1 MMQRNPAR
9 QRQSGAAILMAMLT
23 VVLVAT
29 LASAALW
36 QQWRAIEIESAERS
50 RAQSG
55 WILQGAL
62 DWARLILAED
72 GRKGG
77 SDNLTEP
84 WSMPLE
90 AARLSTFLAVDRSDA
105 ILADQTGSAL
115 LSGQMFDLQS
125 RLNLRNLIVGD
136 KVHAPTAAQF
146 ARLFTILNLPNQ
158 ELTLLLNGLLSAQQA
173 SNAPV
178 GVAVQ
183 APLLPQTVDQ
193 LAWLGL
199 SSNTIAQLRPY
210 VTVLPEITKINLN
223 TASDIVLRAAVVG
236 LDAAS
241 AQQLLQKRSNKPWET
256 LDDFVQAA
264 GLSAKLLDTEGLA
277 TQTRF
282 FEVRG
287 TLELE
292 GQPVH
297 VMTLTQRDGQRVRI
311 LRRERTVAPVFGL
324 DSMAASPHSA
334 PPASP
339 RP

>member
-1 MMQRNPAR
+1 MMRRTTAR
-9 QRQSGAAILMAMLT
+9 RHQSGAAILMAMLT

-36 QQWRAIEIESAERS
+36 QQWRAMEIESAERS
-50 RAQSG
+50 RAQSA
-55 WILQGAL
+55 WILQGAH

-90 AARLSTFLAVDRSDA
+90 AARLSTFLAADRSDA
-105 ILADQTGSAL
+105 ILADQAGNAL

-125 RLNLRNLIVGD
+125 RLNLRTLIVGD
-136 KVHAPTAAQF
+136 KVHAPTAAQV
-146 ARLFTILNLPNQ
+146 ARLFTILNLPTQ
-158 ELTLLLNGLLSAQQA
+158 ELTLLLNGLLGAQQA
-173 SNAPV
+173 ANATV
-178 GVAVQ
+178 GAALQ
-183 APLLPQTVDQ
+183 GPLVPQTVDQ

-210 VTVLPEITKINLN
+210 LTLLPETSKVNLN
-223 TASDIVLRAAVVG
+223 TASDIVLRAAVPGV
-236 LDAAS
+236 DAAL

-264 GLSAKLLDTEGLA
+264 GPFAKLLDTEALA

-282 FEVRG
+282 FELRG
-287 TLELE
+287 TLELD

-297 VMTLTQRDGQRVRI
+297 VIALAQRDGQRVRI
-311 LRRERTVAPVFGL
+311 LRQERVVAP
-324 DSMAASPHSA
+324 A
-334 PPASP
+334 PAS
-339 RP
+339 R

>member
-1 MMQRNPAR
+1 
-9 QRQSGAAILMAMLT
+9 MAMLT

-36 QQWRAIEIESAERS
+36 QQWRTIEIEIAERG
-50 RAQSG
+50 RAQSA
-55 WILQGAL
+55 WILQGAN

-125 RLNLRNLIVGD
+125 RLNLRNLIRGD

-146 ARLFTILNLPNQ
+146 ARLFAILNLPNQ
-158 ELTLLLNGLLSAQQA
+158 ELTLLLDGLLGAQQA
-173 SNAPV
+173 ASATV
-178 GVAVQ
+178 GPALQ
-183 APLLPQTVDQ
+183 GPLVPQTVDQ

-210 VTVLPEITKINLN
+210 VTMLPETSKLNLN
-223 TASDIVLRAAVVG
+223 TASDIVLRAAVPGV
-236 LDAAS
+236 DAAL

-256 LDDFVQAA
+256 LDDFAQAA
-264 GLSAKLLDTEGLA
+264 GPVAKLLDNEALA
-277 TQTRF
+277 MQTRF
-282 FEVRG
+282 FELRG
-287 TLELE
+287 TLELD

-297 VMTLTQRDGQRVRI
+297 VMALAQRDGQRVRI
-311 LRRERTVAPVFGL
+311 LRQERILAPVR
-324 DSMAASPHSA
+324 A
-334 PPASP
+334 PAS
-339 RP
+339 R

>member
-1 MMQRNPAR
+1 
-9 QRQSGAAILMAMLT
+9 MAMLI

-36 QQWRAIEIESAERS
+36 QQWRAIEIESAERA

-105 ILADQTGSAL
+105 IVAEQTGNAL
-115 LSGQMFDLQS
+115 LSGQMVDLQS

-146 ARLFTILNLPNQ
+146 ARLFTLLNLPNG
-158 ELTLLLNGLLSAQQA
+158 EFNLLINGLRSAQQA
-173 SNAPV
+173 SNALA
-178 GVAVQ
+178 GIAVQ
-183 APLLPQTVDQ
+183 APLVPQTVDQ

-199 SSNTIAQLRPY
+199 RSSTIAQLQPY
-210 VTVLPEITKINLN
+210 VTVLPESTKVNLN
-223 TASDIVLRAAVVG
+223 TASDVVLRAAIEG
-236 LDAAS
+236 LDAAA
-241 AQQLLQKRSNKPWET
+241 AQQLLQKRNNKPWES
-256 LDDFVQAA
+256 LDDFAQAA
-264 GLSAKLLDTEGLA
+264 GLSVKLLDADALS

-282 FEVRG
+282 FEMRG

-297 VMTLTQRDGQRVRI
+297 LISLAQRDGQRVRI
-311 LRRERTVAPVFGL
+311 LRRERTVVPAAFSGVAGHSSAGITPV
-324 DSMAASPHSA
+324 SP
-334 PPASP
+334 
-339 RP
+339 

>member
-1 MMQRNPAR
+1 MMQPSPAR
-9 QRQSGAAILMAMLT
+9 RHQRGAAILMAMLT

-55 WILQGAL
+55 WLLQGAL
-62 DWARLILAED
+62 DWARLILSED

-90 AARLSTFLAVDRSDA
+90 AARLSTFLAMDRSDA
-105 ILADQTGSAL
+105 ILAEQAGSAL
-115 LSGQMFDLQS
+115 LSGQMFDLQA
-125 RLNLRNLIVGD
+125 RLNLHNLIVGG
-136 KVHAPTAAQF
+136 KVHAPAAAQF
-146 ARLFTILNLPNQ
+146 ARLFSILNLPNQ
-158 ELTLLLNGLLSAQQA
+158 ELTLLLNGLRSAHQA
-173 SNAPV
+173 SNAPTGMV
-178 GVAVQ
+178 VP
-183 APLLPQTVDQ
+183 APLVPQTLDQ

-199 SSNTIAQLRPY
+199 SGNTIGQLRPY
-210 VTVLPEITKINLN
+210 VTVLPEATKVNLN
-223 TASDIVLRAAVVG
+223 TAPDIVLRAAVGG
-236 LDAAS
+236 LDAAA

-256 LDDFVQAA
+256 LDDFAQAA
-264 GLSAKLLDTEGLA
+264 GLSAKLLDAEALA

-287 TLELE
+287 TLELD

-297 VMTLTQRDGQRVRI
+297 VMTLTQRDGQRVRV
-311 LRRERTVAPVFGL
+311 LRRERTVGPSFGPEA
-324 DSMAASPHSA
+324 MAASPSGT

>member
-1 MMQRNPAR
+1 MMQRTTAR
-9 QRQSGAAILMAMLT
+9 RHQSGAAILMAMLT

-36 QQWRAIEIESAERS
+36 QQWRAMEIESAERS
-50 RAQSG
+50 RAQSA
-55 WILQGAL
+55 WILQGAH

-90 AARLSTFLAVDRSDA
+90 AARLSTFLAADRSDA
-105 ILADQTGSAL
+105 ILADQAGSAL

-136 KVHAPTAAQF
+136 KVHAPTAAQV
-146 ARLFTILNLPNQ
+146 ARLFIILNLPTQ
-158 ELTLLLNGLLSAQQA
+158 ELTLLLNGLLGAQQA
-173 SNAPV
+173 ANATV
-178 GVAVQ
+178 GPALQ
-183 APLLPQTVDQ
+183 GPLVPQTVDQ

-199 SSNTIAQLRPY
+199 SSNTIAQLRPF
-210 VTVLPEITKINLN
+210 VTLLPETSKVNLN
-223 TASDIVLRAAVVG
+223 TASDIVLRAAVPGV
-236 LDAAS
+236 DAAL

-264 GLSAKLLDTEGLA
+264 GPFAKLLDTEALA

-282 FEVRG
+282 FELRG
-287 TLELE
+287 TLELD

-297 VMTLTQRDGQRVRI
+297 VMALAQRDGQRVRI
-311 LRRERTVAPVFGL
+311 LRQERVLAPVT
-324 DSMAASPHSA
+324 A
-334 PPASP
+334 PAS
-339 RP
+339 R

>member
-1 MMQRNPAR
+1 MMQRTTAR
-9 QRQSGAAILMAMLT
+9 RHQSGAAILMAMLT

-29 LASAALW
+29 LAAAALW
-36 QQWRAIEIESAERS
+36 QQWRAMEIESAERS
-50 RAQSG
+50 RAQSA
-55 WILQGAL
+55 WILQGAH

-90 AARLSTFLAVDRSDA
+90 AARLSTFLAADRSDA
-105 ILADQTGSAL
+105 ILADQAGSAL

-136 KVHAPTAAQF
+136 KVHAPTAAQV
-146 ARLFTILNLPNQ
+146 ARLFTVLNLPNQ
-158 ELTLLLNGLLSAQQA
+158 ELALLLNGLLTAQQA
-173 SNAPV
+173 ANATV
-178 GVAVQ
+178 GA
-183 APLLPQTVDQ
+183 ALKGPLVPQTVDQ

-199 SSNTIAQLRPY
+199 SSNTIAQLRPF
-210 VTVLPEITKINLN
+210 VTLLPETSKVNLN
-223 TASDIVLRAAVVG
+223 TASDIVLRAAVPGV
-236 LDAAS
+236 DAAL

-264 GLSAKLLDTEGLA
+264 GPFAKLLDTEALA

-282 FEVRG
+282 FELRG
-287 TLELE
+287 TLELD

-297 VMTLTQRDGQRVRI
+297 VMALAQRDGQRVRI
-311 LRRERTVAPVFGL
+311 LRQERVVAP
-324 DSMAASPHSA
+324 A
-334 PPASP
+334 PAS
-339 RP
+339 R

>member
-1 MMQRNPAR
+1 MMQRTTAR
-9 QRQSGAAILMAMLT
+9 GSQSGAAILMAMLT

-36 QQWRAIEIESAERS
+36 QQWRAMEIESAERS
-50 RAQSG
+50 RAQSA
-55 WILQGAL
+55 WILQGAH

-105 ILADQTGSAL
+105 ILADQAGSAM

-136 KVHAPTAAQF
+136 KVHAPSAAQF

-158 ELTLLLNGLLSAQQA
+158 ELTLLLNGLLGAHQA
-173 SNAPV
+173 ANAPEAV
-178 GVAVQ
+178 VVQ
-183 APLLPQTVDQ
+183 APLVPQTVDQ

-199 SSNTIAQLRPY
+199 SSSTIAQLRPY
-210 VTVLPEITKINLN
+210 VTVLPETSKLNLN
-223 TASDIVLRAAVVG
+223 TASDIVLRAAVPGV
-236 LDAAS
+236 DAAL

-256 LDDFVQAA
+256 LEDFVQAA
-264 GLSAKLLDTEGLA
+264 GPFAKLLDTEALA

-282 FEVRG
+282 FELRG
-287 TLELE
+287 TLELD

-297 VMTLTQRDGQRVRI
+297 VMALAPRDGQRVRI
-311 LRRERTVAPVFGL
+311 LRQERTVAPAL
-324 DSMAASPHSA
+324 A
-334 PPASP
+334 PAS
-339 RP
+339 R

>member
-1 MMQRNPAR
+1 MMQRPTSR
-9 QRQSGAAILMAMLT
+9 RPQSGAAILMAMLT

-36 QQWRAIEIESAERS
+36 QQWRTMEIEIAERG
-50 RAQSG
+50 RAQSA
-55 WILQGAL
+55 WILQGAH

-105 ILADQTGSAL
+105 ILADQAGSAL
-115 LSGQMFDLQS
+115 LSGQMSDLQA

-146 ARLFTILNLPNQ
+146 TRLFTVLNLPNQ
-158 ELTLLLNGLLSAQQA
+158 ELTLLLNGLLGAQQA
-173 SNAPV
+173 ANATV
-178 GVAVQ
+178 GAALQ
-183 APLLPQTVDQ
+183 GPLVPQTVDQ

-199 SSNTIAQLRPY
+199 SRNTIAQLRPY
-210 VTVLPEITKINLN
+210 VTMLPDTSKLNLN
-223 TASDIVLRAAVVG
+223 TASDIVLRAAVPGV
-236 LDAAS
+236 DAAL

-264 GLSAKLLDTEGLA
+264 GPFAKLLDNEALA

-282 FEVRG
+282 FELRG
-287 TLELE
+287 TLELD

-297 VMTLTQRDGQRVRI
+297 VIALAQRDGQRVRI
-311 LRRERTVAPVFGL
+311 LRQERVVAP
-324 DSMAASPHSA
+324 A
-334 PPASP
+334 PAPAS
-339 RP
+339 R

>member
-1 MMQRNPAR
+1 MMQRTTAR
-9 QRQSGAAILMAMLT
+9 RHQSGAAILMAMLT

-36 QQWRAIEIESAERS
+36 QQWRAMEIESAERS
-50 RAQSG
+50 RAQSA
-55 WILQGAL
+55 WILQGAH
-62 DWARLILAED
+62 DWARLVLAED

-90 AARLSTFLAVDRSDA
+90 AARLSTFLAADRSDA
-105 ILADQTGSAL
+105 ILADQAGNAL

-146 ARLFTILNLPNQ
+146 ARLFTVLNLPNQ
-158 ELTLLLNGLLSAQQA
+158 ELALLLNGLLGAQQA
-173 SNAPV
+173 ANATV
-178 GVAVQ
+178 DAALQG
-183 APLLPQTVDQ
+183 PLVPQTVDQ

-199 SSNTIAQLRPY
+199 SSNTIAQLRPF
-210 VTVLPEITKINLN
+210 VTLLPETSKVNLN
-223 TASDIVLRAAVVG
+223 TASDIVLRAAVPGV
-236 LDAAS
+236 DAAL

-264 GLSAKLLDTEGLA
+264 GPFAKLLDTEALA

-282 FEVRG
+282 FELRG
-287 TLELE
+287 TLELD

-297 VMTLTQRDGQRVRI
+297 VIALAQRDGQRVRI
-311 LRRERTVAPVFGL
+311 LRQERVVAP
-324 DSMAASPHSA
+324 A
-334 PPASP
+334 PAS
-339 RP
+339 R

>member
-1 MMQRNPAR
+1 MQRSPSR
-9 QRQSGAAILMAMLT
+9 YHQRGAAILMAMLT

-62 DWARLILAED
+62 DWARLILTED

-105 ILADQTGSAL
+105 ILAEQAGSAL

-125 RLNLRNLIVGD
+125 RLNVRNLIVGD

-146 ARLFTILNLPNQ
+146 ARLFGILNLPAQ
-158 ELTLLLNGLLSAQQA
+158 ELNLLINGLLNAQQA
-173 SNAPV
+173 AKAPAD
-178 GVAVQ
+178 VAVQ
-183 APLLPQTVDQ
+183 APLVPQSVEQ
-193 LAWLGL
+193 LVWLGL
-199 SSNTIAQLRPY
+199 SSTTVALLRPY
-210 VTVLPEITKINLN
+210 VTLLPEATKVNLN
-223 TASDIVLRAAVVG
+223 TASDIVLRAAIDG
-236 LDAAS
+236 LDVAGAR
-241 AQQLLQKRSNKPWET
+241 QLLQKRSNKPWEN
-256 LDDFVQAA
+256 LDDFGQAA
-264 GLSAKLLDTEGLA
+264 GLSPKQYDAEALT

-282 FEVRG
+282 FELRG
-287 TLELE
+287 TLELD

-297 VMTLTQRDGQRVRI
+297 MLALAQRDGQRVRM
-311 LRRERTVAPVFGL
+311 LSRERTVAPPPGPETG
-324 DSMAASPHSA
+324 STAANGAA
-334 PPASP
+334 PALLKP
-339 RP
+339 

>member
-1 MMQRNPAR
+1 MMRRTTAR
-9 QRQSGAAILMAMLT
+9 RRQSGAAILMAMLT

-36 QQWRAIEIESAERS
+36 QQWRAMEIESAERS
-50 RAQSG
+50 RAQSA
-55 WILQGAL
+55 WILQGAH

-90 AARLSTFLAVDRSDA
+90 AARLSTFLAADRSDA
-105 ILADQTGSAL
+105 ILADQAGSAM

-158 ELTLLLNGLLSAQQA
+158 ELTLLLNGLLGAQQA
-173 SNAPV
+173 ASATA
-178 GVAVQ
+178 GSALQ
-183 APLLPQTVDQ
+183 GPLMPQTVDQ

-199 SSNTIAQLRPY
+199 SSSTIAQLRPY
-210 VTVLPEITKINLN
+210 VTMLPETSKVNLN
-223 TASDIVLRAAVVG
+223 TASDIVLRATVPG
-236 LDAAS
+236 MDAAL

-264 GLSAKLLDTEGLA
+264 GPFAKLLDTEALA

-282 FEVRG
+282 FELRG
-287 TLELE
+287 TLELD

-297 VMTLTQRDGQRVRI
+297 VMALAQRDGQRVRI
-311 LRRERTVAPVFGL
+311 LRQERTVAPAL
-324 DSMAASPHSA
+324 A
-334 PPASP
+334 PAS
-339 RP
+339 R

>member
-1 MMQRNPAR
+1 MPRTPEPKR
-9 QRQSGAAILMAMLT
+9 QGGAALLMAMLV

-36 QQWRAIEIESAERS
+36 QQWRAVEIESAERS

-90 AARLSTFLAVDRSDA
+90 AARLSTFLAVDRGDA
-105 ILADQTGSAL
+105 VLAEQTSSAL
-115 LSGQMFDLQS
+115 LSGQMLDLQS
-125 RLNLRNLIVGD
+125 RLNLRNLLVGE

-146 ARLFTILNLPNQ
+146 ARLFTMLNLPNQ
-158 ELTLLLNGLLSAQQA
+158 ELTLLLNGMVSAQQA
-173 SNAPV
+173 ANAPV
-178 GVAVQ
+178 GVLVQ
-183 APLLPQTVDQ
+183 APLVPQTLDQ

-199 SSNTIAQLRPY
+199 SNSTIAQLRPY
-210 VTVLPEITKINLN
+210 VAMLPETTKVNVN
-223 TASDIVLRAAVVG
+223 TASDMVLRAVVPG

-241 AQQLLQKRSNKPWET
+241 AQQLLQKRSNKPWES
-256 LDDFVQAA
+256 LDDFAQSA
-264 GLSAKLLDTEGLA
+264 GIAAKLLDTEALA
-277 TQTRF
+277 TQTKF
-282 FEVRG
+282 FELRG
-287 TLELE
+287 TLELD

-297 VMTLTQRDGQRVRI
+297 DIALTQRDGQRVRI
-311 LRRERTVAPVFGL
+311 LRRERTVAP
-324 DSMAASPHSA
+324 APSPA
-334 PPASP
+334 
-339 RP
+339 RL

>member
-1 MMQRNPAR
+1 MQRSPAR
-9 QRQSGAAILMAMLT
+9 GRQSGAAILMAMLT

-62 DWARLILAED
+62 DWARLVLSED

-105 ILADQTGSAL
+105 ILAEQAGSAL
-115 LSGQMFDLQS
+115 LSGQMLDLQS
-125 RLNLRNLIVGD
+125 RLNLRNLIANG

-146 ARLFTILNLPNQ
+146 ARLFAILNLPSQ
-158 ELTLLLNGLLSAQQA
+158 ELTLLLTGLLSAEQA
-173 SNAPV
+173 ANAPA

-183 APLLPQTVDQ
+183 APLVPQNVHQ
-193 LAWLGL
+193 LTWLGV
-199 SSNTIAQLRPY
+199 SGSTIAQLRPY
-210 VTVLPEITKINLN
+210 VTMLPETTKVNLN
-223 TASDIVLRAAVVG
+223 TASDIVLRAAITG

-256 LDDFVQAA
+256 LDDFAQAA
-264 GLSAKLLDTEGLA
+264 GLSAKLLDTQALA
-277 TQTRF
+277 TQSRF
-282 FEVRG
+282 FELRG
-287 TLELE
+287 TLELD

-297 VMTLTQRDGQRVRI
+297 LIALTQRDGQQVRI
-311 LRRERTVAPVFGL
+311 LRRERTVVSAPGL
-324 DSMAASPHSA
+324 ESMAVTATGA
-334 PPASP
+334 PPLPP

>member
-1 MMQRNPAR
+1 MMQRTTAR
-9 QRQSGAAILMAMLT
+9 RHQSGAAILMAMLT

-36 QQWRAIEIESAERS
+36 QQWRAMEIESAERS
-50 RAQSG
+50 RAQSA
-55 WILQGAL
+55 WILQGAH

-90 AARLSTFLAVDRSDA
+90 AARLSTFLAADRSDA
-105 ILADQTGSAL
+105 ILADQAGNAL

-136 KVHAPTAAQF
+136 KVHAPTAAQV

-158 ELTLLLNGLLSAQQA
+158 ELTLLLNGLLTAQQA
-173 SNAPV
+173 ANATV
-178 GVAVQ
+178 GAALQ
-183 APLLPQTVDQ
+183 GPLVPQTVDQ

-199 SSNTIAQLRPY
+199 SSNTIAQLRPF
-210 VTVLPEITKINLN
+210 VTLLPETSKVNLN
-223 TASDIVLRAAVVG
+223 TASDIVLRAAVPGV
-236 LDAAS
+236 DAAL

-264 GLSAKLLDTEGLA
+264 GPFAKLLDTEALA

-282 FEVRG
+282 FELRG
-287 TLELE
+287 TLELD

-297 VMTLTQRDGQRVRI
+297 VIALAQRDGQRVRI
-311 LRRERTVAPVFGL
+311 LRQERVVAP
-324 DSMAASPHSA
+324 A
-334 PPASP
+334 PAS
-339 RP
+339 R

>member
-1 MMQRNPAR
+1 MQRRPAR

-115 LSGQMFDLQS
+115 LSGQMFDLQA
-125 RLNLRNLIVGD
+125 RLNLRNLIVGG
-136 KVHAPTAAQF
+136 KVHAPAAAQF
-146 ARLFTILNLPNQ
+146 ARLFIILNLPNQ
-158 ELTLLLNGLLSAQQA
+158 EFTLLLNGLLSAQQA
-173 SNAPV
+173 STAPLD
-178 GVAVQ
+178 ANVQ
-183 APLLPQTVDQ
+183 APLMPQSVDQ

-199 SSNTIAQLRPY
+199 SSNTIAQLRPF
-210 VTVLPEITKINLN
+210 VTMLPETTKINLN
-223 TASDIVLRAAVVG
+223 IASDVVLRAAVAG
-236 LDAAS
+236 IDAAA

-256 LDDFVQAA
+256 LDDFAQAA
-264 GLSAKLLDTEGLA
+264 GLSAKLLEADALT

-282 FEVRG
+282 FEVHG
-287 TLELE
+287 TLDLD
-292 GQPVH
+292 GQAVH
-297 VMTLTQRDGQRVRI
+297 LIAIAQRDGQRVRT
-311 LRRERTVAPVFGL
+311 LRRERTVAPGPGPTGT
-324 DSMAASPHSA
+324 SGSTTA
-334 PPASP
+334 PP

>member
-1 MMQRNPAR
+1 MTQRSAAR

-23 VVLVAT
+23 VVLVAA

-36 QQWRAIEIESAERS
+36 QQWRAVEIESAERS

-136 KVHAPTAAQF
+136 KVHGPTAAQL
-146 ARLFTILNLPNQ
+146 ARLFSLLNLPNQ
-158 ELTLLLNGLLSAQQA
+158 ELTLLINGMLSARQA

-183 APLLPQTVDQ
+183 APLVPQTVDQ
-193 LAWLGL
+193 LAWVGL
-199 SSNTIAQLRPY
+199 SSSTIIQLRPY
-210 VTVLPEITKINLN
+210 VTLLPETTKVNLN
-223 TASDIVLRAAVVG
+223 TASDIVLRAAVAGV
-236 LDAAS
+236 DAAL

-256 LDDFVQAA
+256 LDEFAQAA
-264 GLSAKLLDTEGLA
+264 GLSPKVLEIEALA

-282 FEVRG
+282 FELRG
-287 TLELE
+287 TLALD

-297 VMTLTQRDGQRVRI
+297 VIAITQRDGQRVRI
-311 LRRERTVAPVFGL
+311 LMRERTVAPASGVASAGGTVAG
-324 DSMAASPHSA
+324 AA
-334 PPASP
+334 PA

>member
-1 MMQRNPAR
+1 
-9 QRQSGAAILMAMLT
+9 MAMLT

-105 ILADQTGSAL
+105 IVAEQAGSAL
-115 LSGQMFDLQS
+115 LSGQMLDLQS

-146 ARLFTILNLPNQ
+146 ARLFSLLNLPNQ
-158 ELTLLLNGLLSAQQA
+158 ELKLLQSGLLSAQQA
-173 SNAPV
+173 AAAPV
-178 GVAVQ
+178 ALAVQ
-183 APLLPQTVDQ
+183 APLVPQTVDQ
-193 LAWLGL
+193 VAWLGL
-199 SSNTIAQLRPY
+199 SSNTLAQLRPY
-210 VTVLPEITKINLN
+210 VTMLPEVTKVNLN
-223 TASDIVLRAAVVG
+223 TASDIVLRAAIAD

-241 AQQLLQKRSNKPWET
+241 AQQLLQKRSAKPWET
-256 LDDFVQAA
+256 LDDFAQAA
-264 GLSAKLLDTEGLA
+264 GLSAKLLDTGALG

-282 FEVRG
+282 FELRG
-287 TLELE
+287 TLELD

-311 LRRERTVAPVFGL
+311 LRRERTVAPAPSL
-324 DSMAASPHSA
+324 ESMAARPSA
-334 PPASP
+334 APLTPS

>member
-1 MMQRNPAR
+1 MQRSAGR
-9 QRQSGAAILMAMLT
+9 SRQSGAAILMAMLT

-50 RAQSG
+50 RTQSG

-105 ILADQTGSAL
+105 ILAEQAGSAL

-136 KVHAPTAAQF
+136 KLHAPTAAQF
-146 ARLFTILNLPNQ
+146 TRLFTILNLPNQ
-158 ELTLLLNGLLSAQQA
+158 ELTRLLNGLLSAHQA
-173 SNAPV
+173 ANATQ
-178 GVAVQ
+178 GLALQ
-183 APLLPQTVDQ
+183 APLMPQNLDQ

-199 SSNTIAQLRPY
+199 SAGTIEQLRPF
-210 VTVLPEITKINLN
+210 VTMLPETSKVNLN
-223 TASDIVLRAAVVG
+223 TASAVVLRAAIAG
-236 LDAAS
+236 LDTAS

-256 LDDFVQAA
+256 LEDFAQAA
-264 GLSAKLLDTEGLA
+264 GLSTKLLDAEALA

-282 FEVRG
+282 FELRG
-287 TLELE
+287 TLELD

-297 VMTLTQRDGQRVRI
+297 VLALTQRDGQRVHI
-311 LRRERTVAPVFGL
+311 LRRERTV
-324 DSMAASPHSA
+324 SPTPGA
-334 PPASP
+334 NKPATYNP
-339 RP
+339 

>member
-1 MMQRNPAR
+1 MMRRTAAR
-9 QRQSGAAILMAMLT
+9 SRQSGAAILMAMLT

-36 QQWRAIEIESAERS
+36 QQWRTIEIESAERS
-50 RAQSG
+50 RAQSA
-55 WILQGAL
+55 WILQGAH
-62 DWARLILAED
+62 DWARLLLAED

-90 AARLSTFLAVDRSDA
+90 AARLSTFLAADRSDA

-136 KVHAPTAAQF
+136 KVHAPSAAQF

-158 ELTLLLNGLLSAQQA
+158 ELTLLLNGLLGAQQA
-173 SNAPV
+173 ANAPEAV
-178 GVAVQ
+178 VVQ
-183 APLLPQTVDQ
+183 APLVPQTVDQ

-210 VTVLPEITKINLN
+210 VTMLPETSKLNLN
-223 TASDIVLRAAVVG
+223 TASDIVLRAAVPGV
-236 LDAAS
+236 DAAL

-256 LDDFVQAA
+256 LDDFALAA
-264 GLSAKLLDTEGLA
+264 GLSAKLLDNEALT

-282 FEVRG
+282 FELRG
-287 TLELE
+287 TLELD

-297 VMTLTQRDGQRVRI
+297 VIALAQRDGQRVRI
-311 LRRERTVAPVFGL
+311 LRRERTVAQAPVL
-324 DSMAASPHSA
+324 A
-334 PPASP
+334 

>member
-1 MMQRNPAR
+1 MMRRSAAR
-9 QRQSGAAILMAMLT
+9 SRQSGAAILMAMLT

-29 LASAALW
+29 LASAAFW

-55 WILQGAL
+55 WILQGAH

-90 AARLSTFLAVDRSDA
+90 AARLSTFLAVDRSDT
-105 ILADQTGSAL
+105 ILADQAGSAL

-125 RLNLRNLIVGD
+125 RLNLRNLIAGN
-136 KVHAPTAAQF
+136 KVHTPTAAQF
-146 ARLFTILNLPNQ
+146 ARLFTILSLPNQ
-158 ELTLLLNGLLSAQQA
+158 ELILLLNGLLSAQQGA
-173 SNAPV
+173 NAPP
-178 GVAVQ
+178 GAVVQ
-183 APLLPQTVDQ
+183 GPLVPQTVDQ

-199 SSNTIAQLRPY
+199 SSGTIAQLRPY
-210 VTVLPEITKINLN
+210 VTMLPENTKVNLN
-223 TASDIVLRAAVVG
+223 TASDVVLRAAVAG
-236 LDAAS
+236 MDAAL

-256 LDDFVQAA
+256 LDDFAQAA
-264 GLSAKLLDTEGLA
+264 GLSAKLLDTEALA

-282 FEVRG
+282 FELRG
-287 TLELE
+287 TLELD

-297 VMTLTQRDGQRVRI
+297 VVALTQRDGQRVRI
-311 LRRERTVAPVFGL
+311 LRRERTVAMAPV
-324 DSMAASPHSA
+324 
-334 PPASP
+334 PA

>member
-1 MMQRNPAR
+1 MMRRTAAR
-9 QRQSGAAILMAMLT
+9 SRQSGAAILMAMLT

-50 RAQSG
+50 RAQSA
-55 WILQGAL
+55 WILQGAH

-90 AARLSTFLAVDRSDA
+90 AARLSTFLAADRSDA
-105 ILADQTGSAL
+105 LLADQTGSAL

-136 KVHAPTAAQF
+136 KVHAPAAAQL
-146 ARLFTILNLPNQ
+146 ARLFTILNLPAQ
-158 ELTLLLNGLLSAQQA
+158 ELTLLLSGLLGAQQA
-173 SNAPV
+173 THAPE
-178 GVAVQ
+178 GVVVQ
-183 APLLPQTVDQ
+183 APLVPQTVDQ

-199 SSNTIAQLRPY
+199 SSSTIAQIRPY
-210 VTVLPEITKINLN
+210 VTLLPETSKVNLN

-236 LDAAS
+236 VDAAL

-256 LDDFVQAA
+256 LDDFAQAA
-264 GLSAKLLDTEGLA
+264 GLPAKLLDAEALG

-282 FEVRG
+282 FELRG
-287 TLELE
+287 TLELD

-297 VMTLTQRDGQRVRI
+297 VIALAQREGQRVRI
-311 LRRERTVAPVFGL
+311 LRRERTVAQ
-324 DSMAASPHSA
+324 A
-334 PPASP
+334 PALA

>member
-1 MMQRNPAR
+1 MRCHSPR
-9 QRQSGAAILMAMLT
+9 QRQRGAAILMAMLT

-105 ILADQTGSAL
+105 ILAEQAGSAL

-125 RLNLRNLIVGD
+125 RLNVRNLIVGD
-136 KVHAPTAAQF
+136 KLHAPTAAQF
-146 ARLFTILNLPNQ
+146 ARLFGILNLAPQ
-158 ELTLLLNGLLSAQQA
+158 ELNLLLNGLLAAQQA
-173 SNAPV
+173 AKAPADV
-178 GVAVQ
+178 PMQ
-183 APLLPQTVDQ
+183 APLVPQTVDQ
-193 LAWLGL
+193 LVWLGL
-199 SSNTIAQLRPY
+199 SGSTVAQLRPY
-210 VTVLPEITKINLN
+210 VTLLPETTKVNLN
-223 TASDIVLRAAVVG
+223 TASDTVLRAAIDG
-236 LDAAS
+236 LDLAA
-241 AQQLLQKRSNKPWET
+241 ARQLLQKRSNKPWET
-256 LDDFVQAA
+256 LDDFGQAA
-264 GLSAKLLDTEGLA
+264 GLSAKQYDAEALT

-282 FEVRG
+282 FELRG
-287 TLELE
+287 TLELD

-297 VMTLTQRDGQRVRI
+297 LVALAQRDGQRVRM
-311 LRRERTVAPVFGL
+311 LSRERT
-324 DSMAASPHSA
+324 AAA
-334 PPASP
+334 PPGPETGAGAATNGAP
-339 RP
+339 ALRKP

>member
-1 MMQRNPAR
+1 MMQRTTAR
-9 QRQSGAAILMAMLT
+9 RHQSGAAILMAMLT

-36 QQWRAIEIESAERS
+36 QQWRAMEIESAERS
-50 RAQSG
+50 RAQSA
-55 WILQGAL
+55 WILQGAH

-90 AARLSTFLAVDRSDA
+90 AARLSTFLAADRSDA
-105 ILADQTGSAL
+105 ILADQAGNAL

-136 KVHAPTAAQF
+136 KVHAPTAAQV
-146 ARLFTILNLPNQ
+146 ARLFTILNLPTQ
-158 ELTLLLNGLLSAQQA
+158 ELTLLLNGLLGAQQA
-173 SNAPV
+173 ANATV
-178 GVAVQ
+178 GPALQ
-183 APLLPQTVDQ
+183 GPLLPQTVDQ

-199 SSNTIAQLRPY
+199 SSNTLAQLRPY
-210 VTVLPEITKINLN
+210 LTLLPETSKVNLN
-223 TASDIVLRAAVVG
+223 TASDIVLRAAVPGV
-236 LDAAS
+236 DAAL

-264 GLSAKLLDTEGLA
+264 GPFAKLLDTEALA

-282 FEVRG
+282 FELRG
-287 TLELE
+287 TLELD

-297 VMTLTQRDGQRVRI
+297 VMALAQRDGQRVRI
-311 LRRERTVAPVFGL
+311 LRQERVLAPVT
-324 DSMAASPHSA
+324 A
-334 PPASP
+334 PAS
-339 RP
+339 R

>member
-1 MMQRNPAR
+1 MMQRSPVR
-9 QRQSGAAILMAMLT
+9 GRQSGAAILMAMLT

-90 AARLSTFLAVDRSDA
+90 AARLSTFLSVDRSDA
-105 ILADQTGSAL
+105 ILAEQAGSAL

-136 KVHAPTAAQF
+136 KVHAPTALQF
-146 ARLFTILNLPNQ
+146 ARLFSDLNLPNQ
-158 ELTLLLNGLLSAQQA
+158 ELALLLNGLLIAQQA
-173 SNAPV
+173 ATAPV
-178 GVAVQ
+178 GVVGQ
-183 APLLPQTVDQ
+183 APLVPQTVDQ

-199 SSNTIAQLRPY
+199 STSTIVQLRPY
-210 VTVLPEITKINLN
+210 VTMLPEATKVNLN
-223 TASDIVLRAAVVG
+223 TASDIVLRAAVTG

-241 AQQLLQKRSNKPWET
+241 AQQLLQKRSSKPWET
-256 LDDFVQAA
+256 LDDFAQAA
-264 GLSAKLLDTEGLA
+264 GLSAKLLDPQALA
-277 TQTRF
+277 TQSRF
-282 FEVRG
+282 FELRG
-287 TLELE
+287 TLELD

-297 VMTLTQRDGQRVRI
+297 VMTLTQRDGQRVRT
-311 LRRERTVAPVFGL
+311 LRRERTVA
-324 DSMAASPHSA
+324 HA
-334 PPASP
+334 PP